1 MQCIQRK
8 LKLPLLQSQR
18 PQYVTNLQVTVF
30 GQSAGGTFIHGLLG
44 SPLSHGLFQKA
55 WIISGSSK
63 MQTTWRE
70 ANHQNKF
77 IIDKTGCK
85 TKECFIKLS
94 AQKIVESVY
103 PEWSYDHETS
113 LPVKDVHTAAL
124 FVIDGKRMTTEKL
137 RF

>member
-1 MQCIQRK
+1 
-8 LKLPLLQSQR
+8 
-18 PQYVTNLQVTVF
+18 
-30 GQSAGGTFIHGLLG
+30 
-44 SPLSHGLFQKA
+44 
-55 WIISGSSK
+55 

-85 TKECFIKLS
+85 TRECFIKLS

-103 PEWSYDHETS
+103 PEWSYDHETG

-124 FVIDGKRMTTEKL
+124 VVIDGKRMTTEKL
-137 RF
+137 RFLTQVDPETLRIRISLCVRHAI